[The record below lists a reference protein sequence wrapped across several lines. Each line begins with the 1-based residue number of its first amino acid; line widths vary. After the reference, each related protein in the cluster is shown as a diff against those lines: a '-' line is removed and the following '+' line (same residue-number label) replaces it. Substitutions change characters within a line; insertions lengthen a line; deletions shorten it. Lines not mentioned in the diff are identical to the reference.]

1 MNEHSVPK
9 AAPEDGIAHI
19 ERRFWSMREASRA
32 EPPPTAG
39 ERKAWLRALRSAIGQ
54 NVREFSEA
62 IAGDFG
68 WRSHDETRMAE
79 VLPSLTLIRDALV
92 NLNRWMRPEARATQI
107 QFWPA
112 RNRVYWQPKGVVL
125 IIAPWNY
132 PLQLTVGALAA
143 ALAAGNRVIVKP
155 SETTPATAAALKRIL
170 EGALGPDRV
179 AVATGGADV
188 AAALCAL
195 PFDHILFTGSTAVG
209 KRVMQAAA
217 QNLTPV
223 TLELGGKSPAIVHG
237 DCDHAVAADRIA
249 RGKLLNAGQ
258 TCIAP
263 DYALVQKSRAGE
275 FVQLFQE
282 AVARFYPRIIDN
294 ADYTS
299 IVNQRHYDRLV
310 DLAADARSK
319 GARLVTVDP
328 ARELPAGEIG
338 VRNVR
343 KIAPVVATDVTD
355 DMAMMREE
363 IFGPILPVVT
373 YETLDEAIAYVNARP
388 RPLALYYF
396 DGDRTRADA
405 RAAAYGLGWRQR
417 QRHLAAFRPGG
428 PALRRHR
435 PERHGCLPRSRR
447 LPYLQP
453 RQGRIPAKPLDA
465 HGLGGS
471 AVWTALPSRDRF
483 RHLEKRRLTCDHVG
497 SERERA
503 RYIHLKSRAAV
514 GCCRRRWP
522 RPLPHPGPPRRRG
535 RPDRSLPCRRDSR
548 CP

>member
-1 MNEHSVPK
+1 MNEYSVPK
-9 AAPEDGIAHI
+9 AAPEDSIAHI
-19 ERRFWSMREASRA
+19 ERCFWFMREASRA
-32 EPPPTAG
+32 EQPPTAG
-39 ERKAWLRALRSAIGQ
+39 ERRAALRALRDAITQ

-62 IAGDFG
+62 IARDFG

-79 VLPSLTLIRDALV
+79 VLPSLTLIRDALI
-92 NLNRWMRPEARATQI
+92 NLNRWMRPEARATAI

-155 SETTPATAAALKRIL
+155 SETTPTTAGALKRIL

-179 AVATGGADV
+179 TVATGEADV

-223 TLELGGKSPAIVHG
+223 TLELGGKSPAMVHG
-237 DCDHAVAADRIA
+237 NCDHAIAADRIA

-263 DYALVQKSRAGE
+263 DYALVQRGRADE
-275 FVQLFQE
+275 FVQLYQE

-294 ADYTS
+294 PDYTS
-299 IVNQRHYDRLV
+299 IVNQHHYDRLV
-310 DLAADARSK
+310 HVADDARSK
-319 GARLVTVDP
+319 GARLSTVDP
-328 ARELPAGEIG
+328 AKELSEGEIG
-338 VRNVR
+338 ARRVR
-343 KIAPVVATDVTD
+343 KIAPVVVTGATD
-355 DMAMMREE
+355 DMVILREE

-396 DGDRTRADA
+396 DGDRERVDRVMQRTVSGGVSVNDTLLHFAQEGLPFGGIGPSGMG
-405 RAAAYGLGWRQR
+405 AYHGRDGFRTFSHGKGVFQQSRWTLTGLVAPPYGVR
-417 QRHLAAFRPGG
+417 F
-428 PALRRHR
+428 
-435 PERHGCLPRSRR
+435 RR
-447 LPYLQP
+447 L
-453 RQGRIPAKPLDA
+453 
-465 HGLGGS
+465 LGF
-471 AVWTALPSRDRF
+471 AI
-483 RHLEKRRLTCDHVG
+483 RRSG
-497 SERERA
+497 
-503 RYIHLKSRAAV
+503 
-514 GCCRRRWP
+514 G
-522 RPLPHPGPPRRRG
+522 
-535 RPDRSLPCRRDSR
+535 
-548 CP
+548 

>member
-179 AVATGGADV
+179 AVATGGPDA
-188 AAALCAL
+188 AAALCSL

-223 TLELGGKSPAIVHG
+223 TLELGGKSPAIMHG

-355 DMAMMREE
+355 GMAMMREE

-396 DGDRTRADA
+396 DGDRTRAEAVLQRTVSGGVSVNDTLLHFA
-405 RAAAYGLGWRQR
+405 QEGLPFGGIGPSGMGAYHGRDGFRTFSHGKGVFLQSRWTLTGLV
-417 QRHLAAFRPGG
+417 APPYG
-428 PALRRHR
+428 P
-435 PERHGCLPRSRR
+435 
-447 LPYLQP
+447 
-453 RQGRIPAKPLDA
+453 
-465 HGLGGS
+465 
-471 AVWTALPSRDRF
+471 RF
-483 RHLEKRRLTCDHVG
+483 RRVIGFAT
-497 SERERA
+497 
-503 RYIHLKSRAAV
+503 
-514 GCCRRRWP
+514 W
-522 RPLPHPGPPRRRG
+522 
-535 RPDRSLPCRRDSR
+535 RSGG
-548 CP
+548 